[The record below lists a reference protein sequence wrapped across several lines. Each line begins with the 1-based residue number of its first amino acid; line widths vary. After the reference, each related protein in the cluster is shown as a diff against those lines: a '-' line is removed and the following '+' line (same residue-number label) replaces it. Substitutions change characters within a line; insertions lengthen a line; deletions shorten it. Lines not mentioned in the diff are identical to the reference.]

1 MMANEKIPW
10 KDLKRPVVVV
20 VWRYL
25 WDLKNHIFSCNISKF
40 FLTPKLIHVKL
51 TRTKTLA
58 VSKWLFVVGPAEQRN
73 WKVFFFHQPSLNN
86 LSKLETGPVS
96 LCTKLY
102 RYEQLRLFA
111 IQLQHDFI
119 FKFSSFFWRQKW
131 HVAFCCKWLF

>member
-1 MMANEKIPW
+1 MIIFCCWRSCWATE
-10 KDLKRPVVVV
+10 LKG
-20 VWRYL
+20 
-25 WDLKNHIFSCNISKF
+25 I
-40 FLTPKLIHVKL
+40 
-51 TRTKTLA
+51 
-58 VSKWLFVVGPAEQRN
+58 
-73 WKVFFFHQPSLNN
+73 FFFISHLNN

-131 HVAFCCKWLF
+131 HVAFCCKWLFRKTLCVFGVSHWDFIFFELLGVVSPASFLLVRRGKYPFLTWLIVNGKAGKELFI